1 MFVDG
6 YGFGGAVEGGAGGG
20 GEGALGGGDDLG
32 VGEGAVW
39 GGRVSKDWWRGGWGS
54 KMRGGSWGR
63 GKTDRVR
70 EARVDRRRVVGCILV
85 GDGGIGWLY
94 LCSFLFDG

>member
-20 GEGALGGGDDLG
+20 GKGALGGGGDDLG
-32 VGEGAVW
+32 VGEGSVG
-39 GGRVSKDWWRGGWGS
+39 GGRVSKDCWRGGWGNR
-54 KMRGGSWGR
+54 MRGGSWGR
-63 GKTDRVR
+63 GETDRVR

-85 GDGGIGWLY
+85 GDGGIMWLCFV
-94 LCSFLFDG
+94 LSDG